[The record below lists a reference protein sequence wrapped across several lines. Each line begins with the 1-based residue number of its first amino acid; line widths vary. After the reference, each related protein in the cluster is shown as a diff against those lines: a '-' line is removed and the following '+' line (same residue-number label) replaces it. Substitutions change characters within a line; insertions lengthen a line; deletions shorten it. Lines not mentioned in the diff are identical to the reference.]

1 MRSCRKSN
9 KQNTNWM
16 DDESGEKEG
25 GGEAEKKNVLRTTV
39 CASALAVERLGDPD
53 RFWQLLKNQELFR
66 VDLQRH
72 QEMHFKWPLRHV
84 SKRESISLAL
94 TFFQAFELIS
104 APAASARR
112 PDQLEHST

>member
-9 KQNTNWM
+9 KQNTNGM
-16 DDESGEKEG
+16 EYESGENEG
-25 GGEAEKKNVLRTTV
+25 GGGAEKQNVLRTTV

-72 QEMHFKWPLRHV
+72 QEVHFKWPLRHV
-84 SKRESISLAL
+84 SKRESIPL
-94 TFFQAFELIS
+94 TFSKHFELIF

-112 PDQLEHST
+112 PDQL